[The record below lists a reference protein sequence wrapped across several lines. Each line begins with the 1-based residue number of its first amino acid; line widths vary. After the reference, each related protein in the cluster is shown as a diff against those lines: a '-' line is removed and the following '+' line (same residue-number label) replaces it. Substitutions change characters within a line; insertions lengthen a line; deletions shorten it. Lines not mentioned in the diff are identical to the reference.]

1 MATNKNTTST
11 SKKASSSKATQTKK
25 ANQKAYYYKDK
36 NGNLMFKQS
45 GNPDNNTTNATTK
58 SNKKKKN
65 KMTPVAYTDT
75 SIPNYIDLLNDTEEL
90 NGKVTIK
97 LDTVDD
103 DTQNTLLSKMM
114 STNIS
119 GIEALPYQFMASVDT
134 RLDGTGINST
144 KESMVGRKYAE
155 KIMGRLPLLFLTP
168 GKPQAL
174 ADFSKQDKQSVINML
189 LDSNF
194 DEDLING
201 EGRYYNLTYAYDEY
215 FRYLNCMLSA
225 TAAFLGIYDEQIP
238 INGKMVKLGTYD
250 WSNELND
257 DFKTFFSAKENLVF
271 YLDNLFIKSSI

>member
-103 DTQNTLLSKMM
+103 DTQNTLLSKT
-114 STNIS
+114 SIS
-119 GIEALPYQFMASVDT
+119 ASKTDFSNLKLGIPFTSIPP
-134 RLDGTGINST
+134 RLDSFSNTVTSYP
-144 KESMVGRKYAE
+144 R
-155 KIMGRLPLLFLTP
+155 FL
-168 GKPQAL
+168 K
-174 ADFSKQDKQSVINML
+174 
-189 LDSNF
+189 
-194 DEDLING
+194 
-201 EGRYYNLTYAYDEY
+201 
-215 FRYLNCMLSA
+215 
-225 TAAFLGIYDEQIP
+225 
-238 INGKMVKLGTYD
+238 
-250 WSNELND
+250 
-257 DFKTFFSAKENLVF
+257 
-271 YLDNLFIKSSI
+271 